1 MKALLAN
8 IFRHAS
14 LRDDPPILVDVGA
27 SGALPSQWK
36 AIAPYAVCVAFD
48 ADTRDFEVSES
59 AARGYRKLYTLNR
72 LLAAKPADEV
82 EFFLTRS
89 PHCSS
94 SLRPDNA
101 ALEPWAFRSLF
112 EVEKTVTLPA
122 ADLHGTLGAVGVEHV
137 DWYKTDSQGTDL
149 RIFDALPAALIDRV
163 LVAEFEPGIIDAYV
177 GEDKLHT
184 LMAYMDQRPFWVT
197 DMKIKGSQRIAQDD
211 LAQLGAL
218 QRRDI
223 GSFLKTAPGWCEIAY
238 INSFAGSGMG
248 LREYLLGW
256 VFSSIKGEHGFA
268 LYLAQRGRREF
279 ADPLFDQLAAAS
291 RKSLSTGY
299 LRLAMTAVGRL
310 VQAAK
315 GALQ

>member
-1 MKALLAN
+1 MKALLSC
-8 IFRHAS
+8 IFQHVS

-27 SGALPSQWK
+27 SGELPSQWK

-59 AARGYRKLYTLNR
+59 ATRGYRKLCTLNR
-72 LLAAKPADEV
+72 LLAAKPAEEV
-82 EFFLTRS
+82 DFFLTRS

-94 SLRPDNA
+94 SLRPNNA

-112 EVEKTVTLPA
+112 EVERVVTLPA
-122 ADLHGTLGAVGVEHV
+122 ADLQGALGAIGIEHV

-149 RIFDALPAALIDRV
+149 RIFGALPAALISRV

-218 QRRDI
+218 RRRDI
-223 GSFLKTAPGWCEIAY
+223 SLFLKTAPGWCEIAY
-238 INSFAGSGMG
+238 INTFTGSGMG
-248 LREYLLGW
+248 LREHLLGW

-268 LYLAQRGRREF
+268 LHLAQRGRREF
-279 ADPLFDQLAAAS
+279 GDPLFDRLAAAS
-291 RKSLSTGY
+291 RKSLSPSY
-299 LRLAMTAVGRL
+299 LRLAVAAGKTFAR
-310 VQAAK
+310 AAK
-315 GALQ
+315 ATLR

>member
-1 MKALLAN
+1 MKALLAS
-8 IFRHAS
+8 IFQHAS

-27 SGALPSQWK
+27 SGALPSQWN

-59 AARGYRKLYTLNR
+59 ATRGYRKRYTLNR

-94 SLRPDNA
+94 SLRPDKA
-101 ALEPWAFRSLF
+101 ALKPWAFRSLF
-112 EVEKTVTLPA
+112 EVERTVTLPA
-122 ADLHGTLGAVGVEHV
+122 ADLQGALGAIGVQHV

-149 RIFDALPAALIDRV
+149 RIFDALPAALVERV

-177 GEDKLHT
+177 REDKLHT
-184 LMAYMDQRPFWVT
+184 LMAYMDQKPFWVT
-197 DMKIKGSQRIAQDD
+197 DMKTKGSQRIEQDD

-223 GSFLKTAPGWCEIAY
+223 GLFLKTAPGWCEIAY
-238 INSFAGSGMG
+238 INTFTGSGMG
-248 LREYLLGW
+248 LREHLLGW

-268 LYLAQRGRREF
+268 LHLAQRGRREF
-279 ADPLFDQLAAAS
+279 RDPVFAQLAAAS
-291 RKSLSTGY
+291 TKSLSRASLQLFVAAGKMF
-299 LRLAMTAVGRL
+299 AQAVK
-310 VQAAK
+310 AAVR
-315 GALQ
+315 